1 MSNSPIPGD
10 RIKTLIHGVAE
21 EIWHRTLDASEKF
34 ETLDVIEDVIDL
46 LKDLDLSNEEAVQ
59 RAIADLER
67 QGPLSPR
74 KSV

>member
-10 RIKTLIHGVAE
+10 RIKTLINGVAE

-34 ETLDVIEDVIDL
+34 GTLDVIEDVIDL
-46 LKDLDLSNEEAVQ
+46 LKDLDLSDEEAVQ